1 MGCGSIVVWG
11 VVVWVGFS
19 VGSCGWRQFQF
30 VAVAVWG
37 GCAVGMMQCG
47 DVFVGGTKVWGS
59 FSI

>member
-1 MGCGSIVVWG
+1 MVWG

-19 VGSCGWRQFQF
+19 VGSCGGRQFQF

-47 DVFVGGTKVWGS
+47 GVVVGGNKVWGICS
-59 FSI
+59 MEEQCC